1 MGTVNSVLDGKT
13 TLTNEQLGAW
23 TRRTNEI
30 IKRINEGSLDFEE
43 SMDLLQGVVIEN
55 KHPFRGVLRGTH
67 EIKAIEHAVD
77 CSLEPSKPGS
87 NFTIELN
94 KKGGVVRLERRGDD
108 LYVDGKKI
116 VFSLSKKQ
124 INGKVITGH
133 DLREELSGKKVLS
146 AIILDYLLAH
156 PELIPESWKKDE
168 KGNTWFISFWGTI
181 FRGSD
186 GNLYVRYLYWSD
198 GGWQTYYSWLDGN
211 FFADGP
217 AAVSAS

>member
-1 MGTVNSVLDGKT
+1 MN
-13 TLTNEQLGAW
+13 
-23 TRRTNEI
+23 
-30 IKRINEGSLDFEE
+30 
-43 SMDLLQGVVIEN
+43 LLQGAVIEQ
-55 KHPFRGVLRGTH
+55 KHNFLGVLRSTH

-108 LYVDGKKI
+108 LYIDGKKV
-116 VFSLSKKQ
+116 VFHLSKKQ

-133 DLREELSGKKVLS
+133 NLREELSGKKVLS
-146 AIILDYLLAH
+146 AIILDYLLVH

-168 KGNTWFISFWGTI
+168 KGNTRFIFFWGTI
-181 FRGSD
+181 FRDPD
-186 GNLYVRYLYWSD
+186 GDLCVRYLCWSD
-198 GGWQTYYSWLDGN
+198 GGWRTNYHWLDLG
-211 FFADGP
+211 FSADSP